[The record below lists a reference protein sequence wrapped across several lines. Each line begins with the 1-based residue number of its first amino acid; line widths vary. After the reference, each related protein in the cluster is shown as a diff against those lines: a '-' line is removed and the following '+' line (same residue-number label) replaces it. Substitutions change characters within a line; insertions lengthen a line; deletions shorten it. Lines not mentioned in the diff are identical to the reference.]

1 MPDILLTLKTIA
13 AAFII
18 SPLLCGGRGGGG
30 VTEAG
35 RALVTL

>member
-1 MPDILLTLKTIA
+1 VPDILLTLKTIA

-18 SPLLCGGRGGGG
+18 SPLLCGGRGGG